1 MKNNS
6 IINMYDNM
14 SFWGKMLILVL
25 LILLMFGFY
34 KVIHPIKTEGFQDK
48 GASPGAADVQVKTG
62 NDIYD
67 DFYVGL
73 YDNLVFNNIK
83 NSFEIGE
90 ILNATA
96 PTTTSVILDIG
107 SGTGHHV
114 AELGKQGYDATGID
128 LSMDMVQKA
137 KETYPENNFI
147 QGDATNSDLFP
158 SNKFT
163 HIFCLY
169 FSIYYFKDK
178 VAFANNCM
186 KWLMPGG
193 FLVIHIV
200 DRENFDPIL
209 PPANPL
215 LLVSPQ
221 RYAKE
226 RITQSR
232 VVFDG
237 MTYVANFDLDRN
249 KNKAVF
255 KEKMKKTDTG
265 KVRINEHVMYME
277 NEKDLVAQI
286 KKAGFLVQGKID
298 LIKVGYEY
306 QYLYIFLKPG

>member
-1 MKNNS
+1 
-6 IINMYDNM
+6 MYENL
-14 SFWGKMLILVL
+14 SFWGKLLFLVL
-25 LILLMFGFY
+25 LVLLMFGFY
-34 KVIHPIKTEGFQDK
+34 KIIYPKKMEGFAENSKTVETKINDK
-48 GASPGAADVQVKTG
+48 V
-62 NDIYD
+62 YD

-73 YDNLVFNNIK
+73 YDHLVFNNIK
-83 NSFEIGE
+83 NSFELGE
-90 ILNATA
+90 ILNATT
-96 PTTTSVILDIG
+96 PNKNSVILDIG

-114 AELGKQGYDATGID
+114 GELGKQGYDAMGLD

-137 KETYPENNFI
+137 KENYPKQDFI
-147 QGDATNSDLFP
+147 QGDAMNPDVFT

-169 FSIYYFKDK
+169 FSVYYFKDK
-178 VAFANNCM
+178 VQFAKNCM

-193 FLVIHIV
+193 FLVVHVI
-200 DRENFDPIL
+200 DRDNFDPIL

-232 VVFDG
+232 VIFDG
-237 MTYVANFDLDRN
+237 MTYVANFDLDRD

-255 KEKMKKTDTG
+255 KEKIKNDNTG
-265 KVRINEHVMYME
+265 KVRINEHLMYME
-277 NEKDLVAQI
+277 PEKEVVEQF

>member
-1 MKNNS
+1 MKDES
-6 IINMYDNM
+6 IFNTYSKM
-14 SFWGKMLILVL
+14 SFWGKLLFLVL

-34 KVIHPIKTEGFQDK
+34 KIIRPEKMEGFQETSDDK
-48 GASPGAADVQVKTG
+48 PAIETKTG
-62 NDIYD
+62 NAIYD

-73 YDNLVFNNIK
+73 YDHLVFNNLK
-83 NSFEIGE
+83 NTFEIGE

-96 PTTTSVILDIG
+96 PKEGARILDVG
-107 SGTGHHV
+107 SGTGRHV
-114 AELGKQGYDATGID
+114 GELGEQGYDAMGLD
-128 LSMDMVQKA
+128 LSMDMVNKA
-137 KETYPENNFI
+137 KETYPTKTFT
-147 QGDATNSDLFP
+147 QGDAMNPDVFP
-158 SNKFT
+158 PNKFT
-163 HIFCLY
+163 HILCLY
-169 FSIYYFKDK
+169 FTIYYFKDK
-178 VAFANNCM
+178 VAFARNCM

-193 FLVIHIV
+193 FLVIHVV
-200 DRENFDPIL
+200 DRDNFDPIL

-226 RITQSR
+226 RLTQSR

-237 MTYVANFDLDRN
+237 MTYVANFDLDRD

-255 KEKMKKTDTG
+255 KEKMKNTETG

-277 NEKDLVAQI
+277 SDKEILAQM
-286 KKAGFLVQGKID
+286 KKVGFLVQGKID